1 LGSPLEDW
9 LMSGAQRPDVERI
22 LDSLKDFQR
31 ETVDWVYRRMYQDAD
46 CTRRFLLA
54 DEVGL
59 GKTLVA
65 RGLTALAIDRL
76 WDTTERIDVIY
87 ICSNADIARQNISR
101 LNVSGQQDYQLASR
115 VTMLPVELHNLRGNK
130 LNFVSLTPST
140 SFDLRSSLGTVNE
153 RALLYGLLRGHWQL
167 GNRVGPLNVLQ
178 GFASAESFREHAH
191 DFSNH
196 REIDEVL
203 AAGFLARLDELAR
216 ACQADAKP
224 DMRARFE
231 ALCERFA
238 RSNSI
243 VAEDD
248 SGERRAVI
256 GELRAVLAS
265 SCLKAL
271 EPDLIILDE
280 FQRFKNLLDGEDDAS
295 LLAREL
301 FDYGEH
307 SPSARVLLLS
317 ATPYKMYTQYDEAGG
332 EEHYADFLRTL
343 RFLLDDDVRLAECE
357 VLLGDYRRAV
367 QRLDADGSG
376 EAQAVMRR
384 LEAQLRRV
392 MVRTERLAASE
403 DRDGMLTTVP
413 AAVQLDHAEPMS
425 YVALQRVAE
434 ALDEP
439 DAIEY
444 WKSAPY
450 LLNFMEDYK
459 LKHRFSEALK
469 NAEECAAM
477 ARVLGPGSELL
488 LPLGRVDG
496 YEAVPD
502 SNARLRWL
510 SQATTGKGLWQLLW
524 IPPALPYYPLRGA
537 FSEAQTRGAT
547 KHLVFSSWHVVP
559 RAVAALLSY
568 QAEREMFRSFESSPV
583 NTAEARKKRRG
594 LLRFAEAEGRVS
606 GLPLFLLLYP
616 SSTLAALGDPLGTAA
631 AVPGAAAVSVEDL
644 MRDIGSRLA
653 KDVRFLAVER
663 SEEVDEAWYWVAPIL
678 LDLGKAGPT
687 RARRRRAKRRLSS
700 ATLGKRLRCCRST

>member
-238 RSNSI
+238 RSNSWRHRASRRSSRI
-243 VAEDD
+243 SLSSTSSSA
-248 SGERRAVI
+248 SRTCSTGRTTRACSPASCLTMASILPQRASFCCQRHRTRCTRSTTRRAV
-256 GELRAVLAS
+256 RS
-265 SCLKAL
+265 TTRTSC
-271 EPDLIILDE
+271 
-280 FQRFKNLLDGEDDAS
+280 
-295 LLAREL
+295 
-301 FDYGEH
+301 
-307 SPSARVLLLS
+307 
-317 ATPYKMYTQYDEAGG
+317 
-332 EEHYADFLRTL
+332 
-343 RFLLDDDVRLAECE
+343 
-357 VLLGDYRRAV
+357 
-367 QRLDADGSG
+367 
-376 EAQAVMRR
+376 
-384 LEAQLRRV
+384 
-392 MVRTERLAASE
+392 
-403 DRDGMLTTVP
+403 
-413 AAVQLDHAEPMS
+413 
-425 YVALQRVAE
+425 
-434 ALDEP
+434 
-439 DAIEY
+439 
-444 WKSAPY
+444 
-450 LLNFMEDYK
+450 
-459 LKHRFSEALK
+459 
-469 NAEECAAM
+469 
-477 ARVLGPGSELL
+477 
-488 LPLGRVDG
+488 GRCG
-496 YEAVPD
+496 
-502 SNARLRWL
+502 
-510 SQATTGKGLWQLLW
+510 
-524 IPPALPYYPLRGA
+524 
-537 FSEAQTRGAT
+537 
-547 KHLVFSSWHVVP
+547 FSSTT
-559 RAVAALLSY
+559 
-568 QAEREMFRSFESSPV
+568 M
-583 NTAEARKKRRG
+583 
-594 LLRFAEAEGRVS
+594 
-606 GLPLFLLLYP
+606 
-616 SSTLAALGDPLGTAA
+616 
-631 AVPGAAAVSVEDL
+631 
-644 MRDIGSRLA
+644 
-653 KDVRFLAVER
+653 
-663 SEEVDEAWYWVAPIL
+663 
-678 LDLGKAGPT
+678 
-687 RARRRRAKRRLSS
+687 
-700 ATLGKRLRCCRST
+700 